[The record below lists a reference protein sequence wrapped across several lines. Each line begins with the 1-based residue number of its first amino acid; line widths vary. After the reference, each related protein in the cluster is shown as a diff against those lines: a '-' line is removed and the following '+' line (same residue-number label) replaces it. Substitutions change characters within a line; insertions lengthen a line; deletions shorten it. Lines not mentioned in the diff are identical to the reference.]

1 MSARAEI
8 EAARQARLKAQEDAA
23 KAARNAD
30 TRTPDEKLADS
41 LGIDRKALPK
51 LLETFAAFDK
61 DGDGTIDVAE
71 LGTVLASLGRQTSE
85 AKVREMIDKFNKGAA
100 DTSSILFPVFLDIV
114 ASGVIDLSALLAKD
128 DSDTNPDGT
137 MVHSMAHKTLSAKD
151 IMKVRQAVERDNIS
165 ALEAVMQE
173 FGFDINCTVNY
184 VVRGRGVGARWLR
197 GGPSSGH
204 ARLPT
209 WHQSACCC

>member
-8 EAARQARLKAQEDAA
+8 EAAQQARLKAQEAEANA
-23 KAARNAD
+23 KRNAD
-30 TRTPDEKLADS
+30 TRTEEEKLADS

-61 DGDGTIDVAE
+61 DGDGTIDVDE

-100 DTSSILFPVFLDIV
+100 DSSSILFPVFLDSV
-114 ASGVIDLSALLAKD
+114 ASGAIDISALLAKD
-128 DSDTNPDGT
+128 DSDTNPDGSV
-137 MVHSMAHKTLSAKD
+137 VHSMAHKTLSAKD
-151 IMKVRQAVERDNIS
+151 IMKVRQAVERDNVS

-173 FGFDINCTVNY
+173 LGFDINCTLNY
-184 VVRGRGVGARWLR
+184 QVHGGECGVRFAAS
-197 GGPSSGH
+197 PHGH
-204 ARLPT
+204 ALASPE
-209 WHQSACCC
+209 